1 MRTLLFL
8 SLLWAV
14 SPLQGQSQFNF
25 EPQADTEEEVASIHI
40 LYRTEAAPGAAY
52 RLRTTFAPNDPVKL
66 APNSYTLLEISE
78 DYLGFFAN
86 SMEPGAPLVMNLE
99 RGKHYFYRF
108 TRFGL
113 DELLI
118 DELSEQEV
126 KMELFFNGIK
136 PEPRRT
142 YELGIPGA

>member
-1 MRTLLFL
+1 MRTFLFL
-8 SLLWAV
+8 SFLWAIC
-14 SPLQGQSQFNF
+14 PLQGQSQFKF
-25 EPQADTEEEVASIHI
+25 EPQADAEEEVASIHI
-40 LYRTEAAPGAAY
+40 LYRIPTGAVAGY
-52 RLRTTFAPNDPVKL
+52 RLWTTFAPDDPVKL
-66 APNSYTLLEISE
+66 TPNSYTLLEVSE

-86 SMEPGAPLVMNLE
+86 GGEPEKPLIINIE

-118 DELSEQEV
+118 DELTEQEF

-136 PEPRRT
+136 PESKRT
-142 YELGIPGA
+142 